1 MTSETIYS
9 FETLEEC
16 PQNLGLR
23 EVPTCSIDLKN
34 LFSPEFTASGLFDLR
49 SIGSTALGKLLESIP
64 IPIMLIDK
72 WFFVVYANGA
82 LNSISSNCEKIQGSR
97 FIDALPVPDDP
108 ERALVLKEKTSAL
121 LEKVLADRKPVHTE
135 AILKIGNKR
144 IWARLHLRSV
154 RFSADRHI
162 MVIIQDITSE
172 KTQNYTFQKDEKRLK
187 KELADYKAKIGRLQ
201 KQLAE
206 TTANLQAEREQ
217 HEMTKQQ
224 VLLENFAVAKH

>member
-1 MTSETIYS
+1 MTSHTFYTFDNQEGN
-9 FETLEEC
+9 
-16 PQNLGLR
+16 PQNLELR
-23 EVPTCSIDLKN
+23 DEPTCSIDLNN
-34 LFSPEFTASGLFDLR
+34 LFSPDFTNSGLFDLR

-82 LNSISSNCEKIQGSR
+82 LNTISKNCEKIQGSR
-97 FIDALPVPDDP
+97 FIDTLPAPDDP
-108 ERALVLKEKTSAL
+108 EKARVLKEKTTAL
-121 LEKVLADRKPVHTE
+121 LEKVLAERKPVHSE
-135 AILKIGNKR
+135 AILKIGDKR

-162 MVIIQDITSE
+162 MAIIQDITSDR
-172 KTQNYTFQKDEKRLK
+172 TQNYTFQKDERRLR
-187 KELADYKAKIGRLQ
+187 KELADHKAQIARLQ

-206 TTANLQAEREQ
+206 TTANLQVERER

-224 VLLENFAVAKH
+224 VLLENFPVAKH

>member
-1 MTSETIYS
+1 MTSQTFYS
-9 FETLEEC
+9 FDTLEEC

-23 EVPTCSIDLKN
+23 DEPTCSIDLKN
-34 LFSPEFTASGLFDLR
+34 LFSPEFTSSGLFDLR
-49 SIGSTALGKLLESIP
+49 SIGSTALGKLLEAIP

-82 LNSISSNCEKIQGSR
+82 LNSISSNCENLQGSR

-108 ERALVLKEKTSAL
+108 DKALVLKEKTTAL

-135 AILKIGNKR
+135 AILKIGDKR

-162 MVIIQDITSE
+162 MAIIQDITSDR
-172 KTQNYTFQKDEKRLK
+172 TQNYTFQKGQKRLR
-187 KELADYKAKIGRLQ
+187 KELAEYKARINRLQ

-206 TTANLQAEREQ
+206 TTANLQTERER

-224 VLLENFAVAKH
+224 VLLENFAAAKH